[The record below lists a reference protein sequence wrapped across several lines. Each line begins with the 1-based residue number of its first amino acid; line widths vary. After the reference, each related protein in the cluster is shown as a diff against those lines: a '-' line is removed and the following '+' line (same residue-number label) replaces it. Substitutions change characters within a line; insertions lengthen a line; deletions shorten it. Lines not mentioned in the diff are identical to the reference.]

1 MTTDD
6 TEQNRGQTPPS
17 NILSAAHPM
26 LAAQWHPTLNDRD
39 PSSVTAGAKLKTFW
53 LCPACAHV
61 WQARV
66 SSRAHGH
73 GCPACA
79 RRETGRL
86 KSLPQPGDS
95 LAERFPD
102 VAAEWH
108 PILNDDLTP
117 EMVGYASNKKVWWL
131 CGRCGHEWQI
141 WVANRTSGSS
151 CRKCA
156 HGTLRK
162 PKPGGSLAERNPAV
176 AAEWHPTL
184 NGDLTP
190 SDVAFSAKR
199 KAWWRCADC
208 GNEWEASV
216 GNRAA
221 GAGCPGCSRGG
232 RRDRTGTAK
241 THDTDDGHSPQVTA
255 QASPLGVSDRAVPA
269 PKVPPG
275 TGLSERF
282 PDVAAQWHPVQNG
295 ALQPADFR
303 WASNVRP
310 WWLCPTC
317 GHEWSAIII
326 SRTRGGSG
334 CPKCGRR
341 RAGAALGAPRPGQ
354 SLAERLPEL
363 AAQWHPSRN
372 GELTPAMVTAK
383 SGKRA
388 WWLCPDCGNEWEAQI
403 GSRAVG
409 SGCKACATQ
418 QLAMT
423 SAKPSPGQSL
433 AEQDEELTSQW
444 HPTRNG
450 DLTPADVTG
459 NSGRKA
465 WWLCTRG
472 HEWQAMINNRTKARG
487 CPKCILWGTSAE
499 EIRLRHELTAAGVP
513 IEVEHTVIH
522 PPEGRPLNCDMVIPA
537 WNVVIEFDGN
547 RFHKTPEGHD
557 KDRRKTA
564 ALSAA
569 GWTVIRVREEL
580 EPIGPWDVVVP
591 KFSSEVVRTKAVL
604 TMLDQLG
611 HRAARHDDYLL
622 DDEPWAAAAAEDE
635 IRRPRARSLASE
647 VPALAA
653 EWDYDKNAPLTPE
666 HVTFGSGQKA
676 WWLCPVCGN
685 SWHAVIGS
693 RASGVGC
700 PACGRIASLE
710 ARSRPRPGNSLADRH
725 PDIAAEWHPTRNG
738 DLAPHAVASASS
750 KKVWWLCP
758 MCSNEWEA
766 VVSKRTTRGTGCPNR
781 CHRR

>member
-1 MTTDD
+1 MTTDRG
-6 TEQNRGQTPPS
+6 EHNRSQSSPS
-17 NILSAAHPM
+17 SNLDATHPM
-26 LAAQWHPTLNDRD
+26 LAAQWHPTLNDRH
-39 PSSVTAGAKLKTFW
+39 PSSVTAGAKLKAFW
-53 LCPACAHV
+53 LCPACSHV

-79 RRETGRL
+79 RRKTGRL

-95 LAERFPD
+95 LADRFPD

-108 PILNDDLTP
+108 PSLNDDLTP

-131 CGRCGHEWQI
+131 CGKCGHEWQI
-141 WVANRTSGSS
+141 WVANRTGGSS

-156 HGTLRK
+156 HATLRK

-184 NGDLTP
+184 NGDITP

-199 KAWWRCADC
+199 KAWWRCAGC

-216 GNRAA
+216 GNRAV
-221 GAGCPGCSRGG
+221 GAGCPVCSRRGS
-232 RRDRTGTAK
+232 RTRSARPRAPGTEAA
-241 THDTDDGHSPQVTA
+241 HSSGPTT
-255 QASPLGVSDRAVPA
+255 QATPRSASN
-269 PKVPPG
+269 VPPG
-275 TGLSERF
+275 TALSERY
-282 PDVAAQWHPVQNG
+282 PEVAAQWHPVQNG
-295 ALQPADFR
+295 ALHPADFR
-303 WASNVRP
+303 WASNVRA

-317 GHEWSAIII
+317 GHEWSAVII

-334 CPKCGRR
+334 CPQCGRR
-341 RAGAALGAPRPGQ
+341 RAGAALGVPKPGQ
-354 SLAERLPEL
+354 SLSERLPEL
-363 AAQWHPSRN
+363 AAQWHPTRN
-372 GELTPAMVTAK
+372 GELTPATVTAK

-403 GSRAVG
+403 GSRADG

-418 QLAMT
+418 Q
-423 SAKPSPGQSL
+423 SAVAYAIPGPGQSL

-444 HPTRNG
+444 HPTRND

-465 WWLCTRG
+465 WWLCSRG
-472 HEWQAMINNRTKARG
+472 HEWEAMINNRTKARG

-513 IEVEHTVIH
+513 IEVAHQVIH
-522 PPEGRPLNCDMVIPA
+522 SPKGRPLNCDMVIPG

-547 RFHKTPEGHD
+547 RFHKTTEGHD
-557 KDRRKTA
+557 KDHRKTA
-564 ALSAA
+564 ALTAA

-580 EPIGPWDVVVP
+580 EPIGPYDVIVP
-591 KFSSEVVRTKAVL
+591 KFSSEVLRAQTVL

-611 HRAARHDDYLL
+611 HRAAHHDEYLAS
-622 DDEPWAAAAAEDE
+622 DGPWATAVADDE
-635 IRRPRARSLASE
+635 IRRPRARSLATE

-653 EWDYDKNAPLTPE
+653 EWDYAKNAPLTPA

-685 SWHAVIGS
+685 SWQAVIGS

-700 PACGRIASLE
+700 PACGRKASHQ
-710 ARSRPRPGNSLADRH
+710 ARSRPKPGNSLADRH

-738 DLAPHAVASASS
+738 DLTPDSMTPASS

-758 MCSNEWEA
+758 VCGNEWE
-766 VVSKRTTRGTGCPNR
+766 VVIAKRTNRGTGCPNR
-781 CHRR
+781 CHRQRP

>member
-1 MTTDD
+1 MTTGNA
-6 TEQNRGQTPPS
+6 EQNVGQPPLPNS
-17 NILSAAHPM
+17 LGATNPM
-26 LAAQWHPTLNDRD
+26 LAAQWHPTKNDRD
-39 PSSVTAGAKLKTFW
+39 PSLVTAGAKLKAFW
-53 LCPACAHV
+53 LCPACSHV

-73 GCPACA
+73 GCPVCA

-108 PILNDDLTP
+108 PSLNDDLTP

-131 CGRCGHEWQI
+131 CAKCGHEWQI
-141 WVANRTSGSS
+141 WVANRTGGSS
-151 CRKCA
+151 CRQCA
-156 HGTLRK
+156 HATLRQ
-162 PKPGGSLAERNPAV
+162 PKPGGSLAERNPTV

-184 NGDLTP
+184 NGEITP

-199 KAWWRCADC
+199 KVWWRCAGC

-216 GNRAA
+216 GNRAV
-221 GAGCPGCSRGG
+221 GAGCPGCSRRG
-232 RRDRTGTAK
+232 RSARPKAP
-241 THDTDDGHSPQVTA
+241 DTEAAHSPEPTT
-255 QASPLGVSDRAVPA
+255 QATPRSASNVPL
-269 PKVPPG
+269 G
-275 TGLSERF
+275 TGLSERY
-282 PDVAAQWHPVQNG
+282 PDVAAQWHPAQNG
-295 ALQPADFR
+295 ALHPADFR
-303 WASNVRP
+303 WASNFRA

-317 GHEWSAIII
+317 GHEWSAVII

-341 RAGAALGAPRPGQ
+341 RAGAALGVPKPGQ
-354 SLAERLPEL
+354 SLSERLPEL
-363 AAQWHPSRN
+363 AAQWHPTRN
-372 GELTPAMVTAK
+372 GELTPATVTAK

-388 WWLCPDCGNEWEAQI
+388 WWSCPDCGNEWEAQI
-403 GSRAVG
+403 GSRADG
-409 SGCKACATQ
+409 SGCKACATRQ
-418 QLAMT
+418 SAVAY
-423 SAKPSPGQSL
+423 AKPGPGQSL

-465 WWLCTRG
+465 WWLCNRG

-522 PPEGRPLNCDMVIPA
+522 PPAGRPLNCDMVIPT

-547 RFHKTPEGHD
+547 RFHQTIEGHD
-557 KDRRKTA
+557 KDLRKTA
-564 ALSAA
+564 ALTAA

-580 EPIGPWDVVVP
+580 EPIGPYDVVVP
-591 KFSSEVVRTKAVL
+591 KFSREEVRAKAVL

-611 HRAARHDDYLL
+611 HLAAHHDEYLAG
-622 DDEPWAAAAAEDE
+622 DGPWATAVADDE
-635 IRRPRARSLASE
+635 IRRPRARSLATE

-653 EWDYDKNAPLTPE
+653 EWDYAKNAPLTPD

-685 SWHAVIGS
+685 SWQAVIGS

-700 PACGRIASLE
+700 PACGRKASQQ
-710 ARSRPRPGNSLADRH
+710 ARSRPKPGNSLAERH

-738 DLAPHAVASASS
+738 DLAPDSMTPASS
-750 KKVWWLCP
+750 KKVWWRCP
-758 MCSNEWEA
+758 VCGNDWDTVIA
-766 VVSKRTTRGTGCPNR
+766 KRTTRGTGCPNR
-781 CHRR
+781 CHRQQP

>member
-1 MTTDD
+1 MTTD
-6 TEQNRGQTPPS
+6 RGEHEGTHSPS
-17 NILSAAHPM
+17 SNLHATHPM

-39 PSSVTAGAKLKTFW
+39 PSSVTAGAKLKAFW
-53 LCPACAHV
+53 LCPACRHV

-102 VAAEWH
+102 IAAEWH
-108 PILNDDLTP
+108 SSLNDDLTP

-131 CGRCGHEWQI
+131 CAACGHEWQI
-141 WVANRTSGSS
+141 WVASRTGGSS

-156 HGTLRK
+156 HATLRK

-176 AAEWHPTL
+176 AAEWHPTH
-184 NGDLTP
+184 NGDVTP

-199 KAWWRCADC
+199 KAWWRCAGC

-216 GNRAA
+216 GNRAV
-221 GAGCPGCSRGG
+221 GAGCPGCSRRG
-232 RRDRTGTAK
+232 RRARTATPK
-241 THDTDDGHSPQVTA
+241 TRPTEPA
-255 QASPLGVSDRAVPA
+255 QALDVSPPRDSKGAAPVPN
-269 PKVPPG
+269 VPPG
-275 TGLSERF
+275 TALSERY
-282 PDVAAQWHPVQNG
+282 PEVAAQWHPVRNE
-295 ALQPADFR
+295 ALRPAEFR
-303 WASNVRP
+303 WASNVRA

-326 SRTRGGSG
+326 SRTRGGAG

-341 RAGAALGAPRPGQ
+341 RAGAALGTPKPGQ
-354 SLAERLPEL
+354 SLSERLPGL
-363 AAQWHPSRN
+363 AAQWHPTRN
-372 GELTPAMVTAK
+372 GELTPATVAAK
-383 SGKRA
+383 SGERA

-403 GSRAVG
+403 GSRADG
-409 SGCKACATQ
+409 SGCKACATRQ
-418 QLAMT
+418 SAVAY
-423 SAKPSPGQSL
+423 AKPSPGQSL

-465 WWLCTRG
+465 WWRCARG

-513 IEVEHTVIH
+513 IEVEHTVIR
-522 PPEGRPLNCDMVIPA
+522 PPNGRPLNCDMVIPA

-547 RFHKTPEGHD
+547 RFHKTAEGHE
-557 KDRRKTA
+557 KDQRKTA
-564 ALSAA
+564 VLTAA

-580 EPIGPWDVVVP
+580 EPIGPYDVVVP
-591 KFSSEVVRTKAVL
+591 MFSSEVLRARAVL
-604 TMLDQLG
+604 MMLDQLG
-611 HRAARHDDYLL
+611 HRAARHDEYLSG
-622 DDEPWAAAAAEDE
+622 DEPWATAVADDE

-653 EWDYDKNAPLTPE
+653 EWDYAKNAPLTPE

-685 SWHAVIGS
+685 SWQAVIGS

-700 PACGRIASLE
+700 PACGRKASRE
-710 ARSRPRPGNSLADRH
+710 ARSRPKPGHSLTDRH
-725 PDIAAEWHPTRNG
+725 PAIAAEWHPTRNG
-738 DLAPHAVASASS
+738 DLTPDSMTPASS
-750 KKVWWLCP
+750 KKVWWLCS
-758 MCSNEWEA
+758 MCGNEFLTVIA
-766 VVSKRTTRGTGCPNR
+766 KRTTRGTGCTNR
-781 CHRR
+781 YHRQRP